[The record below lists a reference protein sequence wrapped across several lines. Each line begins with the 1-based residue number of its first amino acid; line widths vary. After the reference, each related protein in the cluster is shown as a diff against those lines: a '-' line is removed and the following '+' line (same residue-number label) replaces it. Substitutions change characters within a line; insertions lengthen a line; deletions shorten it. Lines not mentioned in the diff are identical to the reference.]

1 VPRDLSAATGA
12 VEQQAAADSPVAN
25 LLPVLAARHRAVD
38 EAVGEMFP
46 ELTQHAVGSAHDRE
60 GWLSGR
66 AAADL
71 ATLHERRQVTG
82 DAA

>member
-1 VPRDLSAATGA
+1 
-12 VEQQAAADSPVAN
+12 
-25 LLPVLAARHRAVD
+25 
-38 EAVGEMFP
+38 MFP
-46 ELTQHAVGSAHDRE
+46 ELTEHAVSSAHDRD

-71 ATLHERRQVTG
+71 ATLHGRRQVTG